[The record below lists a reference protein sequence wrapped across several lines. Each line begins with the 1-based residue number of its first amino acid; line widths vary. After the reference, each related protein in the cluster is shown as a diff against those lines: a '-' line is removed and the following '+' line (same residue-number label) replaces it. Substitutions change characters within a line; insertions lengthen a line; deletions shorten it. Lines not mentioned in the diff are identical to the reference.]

1 MEINHSIAGNKGVFF
16 VEENGERLAEMTY
29 TMSGPS
35 KMIIDHTEVSK
46 KLAGKGIGK
55 QLVTKGVEYAR
66 ENKMKI
72 LPLCSFA
79 KALFEKVP
87 EFADVLF

>member
-1 MEINHSIAGNKGVFF
+1 MEIQHSITGTNGVFF

-29 TMSGPS
+29 RMSGPT
-35 KMIIDHTEVSK
+35 KMIIDHTEVSD

-55 QLVTKGVEYAR
+55 QLVAKGVEHAR
-66 ENKMKI
+66 KNGLKI

-79 KALFEKVP
+79 KSLFDKIP
-87 EFADVLF
+87 EFSDVLF